1 MQVGCH
7 ISVALT
13 DQLILEIVYD
23 NNLSLSYFSAVFRS
37 KIFSQVCYI
46 NVSLFYETLQ
56 PKYGNQFGRFFFK
69 IVDTH
74 EASQGAFLTQPFD
87 NLHQVCG

>member
-13 DQLILEIVYD
+13 DQLILKIVYD
-23 NNLSLSYFSAVFRS
+23 KNLSLSYFSAVFCS
-37 KIFSQVCYI
+37 KIISQVCYI
-46 NVSLFYETLQ
+46 NVLLFYETLQ
-56 PKYGNQFGRFFFK
+56 PKYGKQFGRFLCK

-74 EASQGAFLTQPFD
+74 EAS
-87 NLHQVCG
+87 